1 MSATK
6 VIVRPRKR
14 TEVHDLPWR
23 GSGAWYGLLR
33 EIIGAGKQ
41 VKHLGGGVFSVARAH
56 TTELIQGLAEELGS
70 VVVEQHGGAT
80 SCVAECWNANPDT
93 AHTCECGCAGSNH
106 GQGPPTK
113 VVGGWL
119 GIMPEA
125 PRIYVV
131 QHRG

>member
-80 SCVAECWNANPDT
+80 SCVAECWNANPDACMGLGDST
-93 AHTCECGCAGSNH
+93 RN
-106 GQGPPTK
+106 Q
-113 VVGGWL
+113 WL
-119 GIMPEA
+119 PQRRREWD
-125 PRIYVV
+125 P
-131 QHRG
+131 